1 MGKFDGYL
9 ICTDCDG
16 TLTDSHRRLSAE
28 NADAIRYFQQEGG
41 LFTVSSGRYPHYIQE
56 FAADFVP
63 NTYVIGC
70 NGAVLFDLK
79 KDEVVHHMPIK
90 AALNE
95 MLTDIY
101 ENMPWIKSVVISG
114 KTDQFYHYIPTRNE
128 TPEWL
133 KNTDSLE
140 ENIVFVSNT
149 EEIDRLLADA
159 PGDIVRL
166 LFVHES
172 EEDNLKSREI
182 LGAKYSDKF
191 RFVMSWDKGL
201 EVLDVNCGKGE
212 MINYMKS
219 IMPRIHTTV
228 GVGDYENDISMLEL
242 CDIGYAVDNAPDFI
256 KSHADRITVSCD
268 ESAIAHII
276 SDIEEQNS

>member
-16 TLTDSHRRLSAE
+16 TLTDSQRRFSKE
-28 NADAIRYFQQEGG
+28 NSHAIRYFQQEGG

-70 NGAVLFDLK
+70 NGAVLFDLE
-79 KDEVVHHMPIK
+79 KDEVVHHMPIR
-90 AALNE
+90 ASLEE
-95 MLTDIY
+95 MLADIY
-101 ENMPWIKSVVISG
+101 ENMPWIKSVILSH
-114 KTDQFYHYIPTRNE
+114 KTSQYVHYIAERDAQAQ
-128 TPEWL
+128 WL
-133 KNTDSLE
+133 NGTDSLDE
-140 ENIVFVSNT
+140 GIVIVSST
-149 EEIDRLLADA
+149 EQIAEILRKSPD
-159 PGDIVRL
+159 DIVRL

-182 LGAKYSDKF
+182 LNKKYSDKF

-201 EVLDVNCGKGE
+201 EVLDVDCGKGE
-212 MINYMKS
+212 MIRYMKS
-219 IMPRIHTTV
+219 ILPAVHTTV
-228 GVGDYENDISMLEL
+228 GAGDYENDISMLEL

-256 KSHADRITVSCD
+256 KAHADRVTVSCD
-268 ESAIAHII
+268 ESAIARII
-276 SDIEEQNS
+276 KDIEEQNS